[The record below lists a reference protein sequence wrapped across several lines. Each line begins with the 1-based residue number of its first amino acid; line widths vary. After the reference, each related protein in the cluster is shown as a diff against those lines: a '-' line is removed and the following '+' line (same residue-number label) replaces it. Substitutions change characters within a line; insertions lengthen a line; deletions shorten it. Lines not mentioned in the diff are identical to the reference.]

1 MPKLFHTGD
10 GSEDAVSF
18 VSLQIVTPNWFRQSL
33 ITAIGLMC
41 NEENWS
47 EDGDA
52 STDFA
57 RDKSVE
63 MLNSLTTD
71 VPMSN
76 YVLAEIKIFASRS
89 EIPAGFLECAG
100 QNLLRADYPDLFA
113 AIGTMY
119 GSTSGD
125 QFNLPD
131 LRRSF
136 PAGAAFP
143 PVPGGD
149 MNLGDTGGE
158 EEHTLLTAE
167 MPVHDHNLRPDGN
180 GTSLIN
186 IAASGGYTYASGSLA
201 AGPVTSTGEAGSGD
215 AHENRPPFLALV
227 FAIYTGVE

>member
-1 MPKLFHTGD
+1 MSKLFHTGD

-47 EDGDA
+47 QDGDA

-76 YVLAEIKIFASRS
+76 YVLTEIKVFASRDV
-89 EIPAGFLECAG
+89 IPPGFLECAG

-113 AIGTMY
+113 AIGTTY

-131 LRRSF
+131 LRRRF

-158 EEHTLLTAE
+158 EEHTLTEVE
-167 MPVHDHNLRPDGN
+167 MPVHDHDLRADGASTSLLKV
-180 GTSLIN
+180 GTSG
-186 IAASGGYTYASGSLA
+186 AFAFGSGPLFANVSQ
-201 AGPVTSTGEAGSGD
+201 STGETGGGD